1 LARIYHD
8 DTVIKVLL
16 ICRDGNGS
24 ANWVDVPD
32 QYTSPANNL
41 HM

>member
-1 LARIYHD
+1 MYHD

-32 QYTSPANNL
+32 Q
-41 HM
+41 